1 MGLFSKTVKLHPAQ
15 QSFLNS
21 KSLFRA
27 FVGGIGSGKS
37 WAGSYDLIKRAKPGR
52 LYMACAPTY
61 TMLADSTF
69 RSFQE
74 VAEALGIV
82 QPSGVKRSA
91 PPSMKLKT
99 AAEILFRSADDPE
112 RLRGPNLSGVW
123 LDEASLM
130 PQEAFTVSIGRL
142 REAGE
147 QGWLSATFT
156 PKGRQHWTFDVFAT
170 GRPDT
175 ELIHCRTGDNP
186 FLPPAFAETVGRQY
200 TSRTALQELE
210 GQFLDSEAGELF
222 RRAWFGIVAEA
233 PKIVRRVRAW
243 DLAGT
248 PKERT
253 NDPDWTAGVLLGKT
267 EDGTTIVLD
276 VNRLRGRPQ
285 QVEAAVRQT
294 AELDGRGVAVW
305 MEQEPGSA
313 GAAVIDHYARHI
325 LCCYNFRSERSTGN
339 KATRAAPLAAA
350 AERGLV
356 KLLAGHWNKDFLD
369 ELEVFPYGGHDD
381 QVDAAS
387 LAFNKLAVRQ
397 QFWMRYDGITY
408 RGDRPERGAV
418 VIENTPYGK
427 TNPIPADR

>member
-1 MGLFSKTVKLHPAQ
+1 MV
-15 QSFLNS
+15 
-21 KSLFRA
+21 
-27 FVGGIGSGKS
+27 V
-37 WAGSYDLIKRAKPGR
+37 
-52 LYMACAPTY
+52 APTFG
-61 TMLADSTF
+61 MLSDSTF
-69 RSFQE
+69 RSFLA
-74 VAEALGIV
+74 VAEALGV
-82 QPSGVKRSA
+82 VRTSDVKKSA
-91 PPSMKLKT
+91 PPAIKLRT
-99 AAEILFRSADDPE
+99 GTEVLFRSGDDPAH
-112 RLRGPNLSGVW
+112 LYGPNLSGIW
-123 LDEASLM
+123 LDEASIM
-130 PQEAFTVSIGRL
+130 PLEVFNVAIGRL

-156 PKGRQHWTFDVFAT
+156 PKGKTHWTYEVFAT

-175 ELIHCRTGDNP
+175 ELIHCRTAENP

-200 TSRTALQELE
+200 TSRQSLQELE
-210 GQFLDSEAGELF
+210 GQFLDAEAGEMF
-222 RRAWFGIVAEA
+222 GRGWFQVITDV
-233 PKIVRRVRAW
+233 PKIVRKVRAW
-243 DLAGT
+243 DFAAT

-253 NDPDWTAGVLLGKT
+253 NDPDYTAGALLGRA
-267 EDGTTIVLD
+267 EDGSTVVLD
-276 VNRLRGRPQ
+276 VYRLRGRPQ

-313 GAAVIDHYARHI
+313 GAAVIDHYARHV
-325 LCCYNFRSERSTGN
+325 LCGYNFRSERFTGN

-356 KLLAGHWNKDFLD
+356 KLLVGHWNKDFLD

-427 TNPIPADR
+427 TYPIPADR